1 MPNHGGNLQHHH
13 SEQSMKHSSYKKE
26 IEIEKKRKRK
36 KEMRKEEREK
46 KKAPFSHGK

>member
-13 SEQSMKHSSYKKE
+13 SEQSIKHSSYKKE

-36 KEMRKEEREK
+36 TDEK
-46 KKAPFSHGK
+46 RGKRKKAPFSHGK